1 MRSIWGPYSGIYTW
15 PFSAFAMVA
24 EKLSFESIS
33 FSRRCKR
40 ASFESTNGIKAGDGD
55 EIITSRLDIAKNLLK
70 HVKMLLLM
78 RYLQHEHTVHTT
90 VLTTVHQNFSKCSN
104 GTVFK

>member
-1 MRSIWGPYSGIYTW
+1 
-15 PFSAFAMVA
+15 MVA

-78 RYLQHEHTVHTT
+78 RYLQNEHTT
-90 VLTTVHQNFSKCSN
+90 VHTTVHQNFSKCSN

>member
-55 EIITSRLDIAKNLLK
+55 EIITSRLDIAKK
-70 HVKMLLLM
+70 PVKTRKNVTLN
-78 RYLQHEHTVHTT
+78 E
-90 VLTTVHQNFSKCSN
+90 
-104 GTVFK
+104 VFTA

>member
-55 EIITSRLDIAKNLLK
+55 EIITSRLDIAKK
-70 HVKMLLLM
+70 PVKTRKNVTLN
-78 RYLQHEHTVHTT
+78 E
-90 VLTTVHQNFSKCSN
+90 
-104 GTVFK
+104 VFTE

>member
-1 MRSIWGPYSGIYTW
+1 MVHKRAFMRSAWGRYGESYIWPL
-15 PFSAFAMVA
+15 SAFAIVA

-55 EIITSRLDIAKNLLK
+55 EIITSRLDIAKIPVSK
-70 HVKMLLLM
+70 
-78 RYLQHEHTVHTT
+78 RY
-90 VLTTVHQNFSKCSN
+90 N
-104 GTVFK
+104 VFVNKVFTE

>member
-1 MRSIWGPYSGIYTW
+1 
-15 PFSAFAMVA
+15 MVA

-55 EIITSRLDIAKNLLK
+55 EIITSRLDIAKNLLI
-70 HVKMLLLM
+70 
-78 RYLQHEHTVHTT
+78 
-90 VLTTVHQNFSKCSN
+90 QNHIVCYVQYVTYVTSN
-104 GTVFK
+104 VF